1 MNLVAAI
8 RDMLAKG
15 LPVEQALAAAEL
27 IEAHEE
33 AERKARKARKRA
45 RLAVI
50 RRDNVVQFPGP
61 RR

>member
-15 LPVEQALAAAEL
+15 LSVEQALAAAEL
-27 IEAHEE
+27 IEAYEE

-45 RLAVI
+45 RLNVVT
-50 RRDNVVQFPGP
+50 RDNIIKFPGP
-61 RR
+61 HR